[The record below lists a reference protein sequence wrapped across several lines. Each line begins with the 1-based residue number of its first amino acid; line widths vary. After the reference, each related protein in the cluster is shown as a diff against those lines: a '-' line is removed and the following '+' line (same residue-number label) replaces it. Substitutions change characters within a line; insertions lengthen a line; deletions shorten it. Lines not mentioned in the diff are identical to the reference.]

1 MTFVIGKLAIQVMKC
16 IELLISYQG
25 EEKYT
30 ENLITSQKDICKSI
44 ELLQNS
50 PCNEVYLRCNQF
62 IKEHLGTSLIDCL
75 MLDEEIE

>member
-30 ENLITSQKDICKSI
+30 ENLITS
-44 ELLQNS
+44 
-50 PCNEVYLRCNQF
+50 
-62 IKEHLGTSLIDCL
+62 
-75 MLDEEIE
+75 